1 MAADSHSL
9 FALLAW
15 GDSGYG
21 DEFVEGIVT
30 TLFISVSAYAIGLS
44 IGMLGAWAKLC
55 HIKALNRAG
64 EAYTTLVRSLPELL
78 LIFLIFYT
86 GTDAL
91 AALLVTLH
99 LADQGV
105 DINPFGAVIAALG
118 LIYGAYLT
126 DVLRGGI
133 QAVPKGQIEAAKA
146 FGMHGPKRFV
156 RIIFPQMIRYC
167 IPALGNQWL
176 NITKDSAYVSVVAAV
191 GEIMSVGRGAANMT
205 HHPIFFYGATAVVF
219 MVVSGVSM
227 FVFGRM
233 EKRANRGVRR
243 A

>member
-1 MAADSHSL
+1 MAADSQSL
-9 FALLAW
+9 FSLLAW

-21 DEFVEGIVT
+21 DEFVEGIFV
-30 TLFISVSAYAIGLS
+30 TLFISVSSYAIGLS

-64 EAYTTLVRSLPELL
+64 EVYTTLVRSLPELL
-78 LIFLIFYT
+78 LLFLIFYA
-86 GTDAL
+86 GTDTL
-91 AALLVTLH
+91 KALLAMLH
-99 LADQGV
+99 ITNV
-105 DINPFGAVIAALG
+105 EINPFGAVIAALG
-118 LIYGAYLT
+118 IIYGAYMT

-156 RIIFPQMIRYC
+156 RVIFPQMIRYC
-167 IPALGNQWL
+167 IPGLGNQWL

-191 GEIMSVGRGAANMT
+191 GEIMSVGRGAANKT
-205 HHPIFFYGATAVVF
+205 HHQIFFYGATAIVF

-227 FVFGRM
+227 FVFGRL

>member
-21 DEFVEGIVT
+21 DEFAKGMVT
-30 TLFISVSAYAIGLS
+30 TLFISFSSYAIALS
-44 IGMLGAWAKLC
+44 IGMLGAWSKLC
-55 HIKALNRAG
+55 HIKALNRVG
-64 EAYTTLVRSLPELL
+64 ESYTTLVRSLPELL
-78 LIFLIFYT
+78 LIFLIFYA
-86 GTDAL
+86 GTRAL
-91 AALLVTLH
+91 ASILIGLGLVESLE
-99 LADQGV
+99 
-105 DINPFGAVIAALG
+105 INPFAAVIAALG

-146 FGMHGPKRFV
+146 FGMHAPKRFV
-156 RIIFPQMIRYC
+156 RILFPQMIRYA
-167 IPALGNQWL
+167 IPGLGNQWL
-176 NITKDSAYVSVVAAV
+176 NITKDSALVSVVAQV
-191 GEIMSVGRGAANMT
+191 TDIMSVGRSAANST
-205 HHPIFFYGATAVVF
+205 KHFIFFFGATAVVF
-219 MVVSGVSM
+219 MIISGVSM
-227 FVFGRM
+227 FVFGRL

>member
-1 MAADSHSL
+1 MAAEPHSL

-21 DEFVEGIVT
+21 DEFAQGMVT
-30 TLFISVSAYAIGLS
+30 TLFISFSSYAIAIS

-64 EAYTTLVRSLPELL
+64 EVYTTVVRSLPELL
-78 LIFLIFYT
+78 LIFLIFYA
-86 GTDAL
+86 GTRAL
-91 AALLVTLH
+91 ASLLVGLG
-99 LADQGV
+99 LV
-105 DINPFGAVIAALG
+105 DSLEINPFAAVIVALG

-146 FGMHGPKRFV
+146 FGMHAPKRFV
-156 RIIFPQMIRYC
+156 RVLFPQMIRYA
-167 IPALGNQWL
+167 IPGLGNQWL
-176 NITKDSAYVSVVAAV
+176 NITKDSALVSVVAQV
-191 GEIMSVGRGAANMT
+191 TDIMSVGRSAANST
-205 HHPIFFYGATAVVF
+205 KHFIFFFAATAVVF
-219 MVVSGVSM
+219 MIISGVSM
-227 FVFGRM
+227 FVFSRL

>member
-9 FALLAW
+9 FSLLAW
-15 GDSGYG
+15 GDQGYG
-21 DEFVEGIVT
+21 DEFARGAVT
-30 TLFISVSAYAIGLS
+30 TLFISFSSYAIAATIGLF
-44 IGMLGAWAKLC
+44 GAWAKLC

-78 LIFLIFYT
+78 LILLIFYA
-86 GTDAL
+86 GTRTL
-91 AALLVTLH
+91 ASLLVTLG
-99 LADQGV
+99 LADQGLEI
-105 DINPFGAVIAALG
+105 DPFAAVIAALG

-156 RIIFPQMIRYC
+156 RIVFPQMIRYC
-167 IPALGNQWL
+167 IPGLGNQWL

-191 GEIMSVGRGAANMT
+191 GEIMSVGRGAANSTKHFM
-205 HHPIFFYGATAVVF
+205 FFFGATAVVF
-219 MVVSGVSM
+219 MLISGVSM
-227 FVFGRM
+227 FIFSRL

>member
-15 GDSGYG
+15 GDQGYG
-21 DEFVEGIVT
+21 DEFAQGMVT
-30 TLFISVSAYAIGLS
+30 TLFISFSSYAIAIS

-55 HIKALNRAG
+55 HIKGLNRAG
-64 EAYTTLVRSLPELL
+64 EVYTTVVRSLPELL
-78 LIFLIFYT
+78 LIFLIFYA
-86 GTDAL
+86 GTRAL
-91 AALLVTLH
+91 ASLLIGLG
-99 LADQGV
+99 LV
-105 DINPFGAVIAALG
+105 DSLEINPFAAVIVALG

-146 FGMHGPKRFV
+146 FGMHAPKRFV
-156 RIIFPQMIRYC
+156 RVLFPQMIRYA
-167 IPALGNQWL
+167 IPGLGNQWL
-176 NITKDSAYVSVVAAV
+176 NITKDSALVSVVAQV
-191 GEIMSVGRGAANMT
+191 TDIMSVGRSAANST
-205 HHPIFFYGATAVVF
+205 KHFIFFFAATAVVF
-219 MVVSGVSM
+219 MIISGVSM
-227 FVFGRM
+227 FVFSRL

>member
-9 FALLAW
+9 FSLLAW

-21 DEFVEGIVT
+21 DEFVKGVAT
-30 TLFISVSAYAIGLS
+30 TLFISVSSYAIAATIGLF
-44 IGMLGAWAKLC
+44 GAWAKLC
-55 HIKALNRAG
+55 HVKALNRLG

-78 LIFLIFYT
+78 LIFLIFYA
-86 GTDAL
+86 GTSTL
-91 AALLVTLH
+91 ASLLVALG
-99 LADQGV
+99 LAEKGLEID
-105 DINPFGAVIAALG
+105 PFAAVIAALG

-146 FGMHGPKRFV
+146 FGMHAPKRFT
-156 RIIFPQMIRYC
+156 RILFPQMIRYC
-167 IPALGNQWL
+167 IPGLGNQWL

-191 GEIMSVGRGAANMT
+191 GEIMSVGKGAANRT
-205 HHPIFFYGATAVVF
+205 HEPIFFYGATAIVF
-219 MVVSGVSM
+219 MIISGVSM
-227 FVFGRM
+227 FIFARL

>member
-1 MAADSHSL
+1 MAADSHSV

-21 DEFVEGIVT
+21 DEFVQGVVT
-30 TLFISVSAYAIGLS
+30 TLFISVSCYAMAATIGLF
-44 IGMLGAWAKLC
+44 GAWAKLC

-64 EAYTTLVRSLPELL
+64 EVYTTVVRSLPELL
-78 LIFLIFYT
+78 LIFLIFYA
-86 GTDAL
+86 GTRAL
-91 AALLVTLH
+91 ASLLISLGLVQSLE
-99 LADQGV
+99 
-105 DINPFGAVIAALG
+105 INPFAAVITALG

-146 FGMHGPKRFV
+146 FGMHAPKRFV
-156 RIIFPQMIRYC
+156 RILFPQMIRYA
-167 IPALGNQWL
+167 IPGLGNQWL
-176 NITKDSAYVSVVAAV
+176 NITKDSALVSVVAQV
-191 GEIMSVGRGAANMT
+191 TDIMSVGRSAANSTKHFM
-205 HHPIFFYGATAVVF
+205 FFFGATAIVF
-219 MVVSGVSM
+219 MIISGVSM
-227 FVFGRM
+227 FVLSRL

>member
-9 FALLAW
+9 FSLLAW

-21 DEFVEGIVT
+21 DEFAQGMVT
-30 TLFISVSAYAIGLS
+30 TLFISFSSYAIAIS

-55 HIKALNRAG
+55 HIKGLNRAG
-64 EAYTTLVRSLPELL
+64 EVYTTVVRSLPELL
-78 LIFLIFYT
+78 LIFLIFYA
-86 GTDAL
+86 GTRAL
-91 AALLVTLH
+91 ASLLVGLG
-99 LADQGV
+99 LV
-105 DINPFGAVIAALG
+105 DSLEINPFAAVIVALG

-146 FGMHGPKRFV
+146 FGMHAPKRFV
-156 RIIFPQMIRYC
+156 RILFPQMIRYA
-167 IPALGNQWL
+167 IPGLGNQWL
-176 NITKDSAYVSVVAAV
+176 NITKDSALVSVVAQV
-191 GEIMSVGRGAANMT
+191 TDIMSVGRSAANST
-205 HHPIFFYGATAVVF
+205 KHFIFFFAATAVVF
-219 MVVSGVSM
+219 MIISGVSM
-227 FVFGRM
+227 FVFSRL

>member
-9 FALLAW
+9 FSLLAW

-21 DEFVEGIVT
+21 DEFVEGIAT
-30 TLFISVSAYAIGLS
+30 TLFISVTSYAIGLS

-78 LIFLIFYT
+78 LIFLIFYAGT
-86 GTDAL
+86 GTL
-91 AALLVTLH
+91 ASLLVMLG
-99 LADQGV
+99 LAEQGLE
-105 DINPFGAVIAALG
+105 INPFAAVIWALG
-118 LIYGAYLT
+118 LIYGAYMT

-167 IPALGNQWL
+167 IPGLGNQWL

-191 GEIMSVGRGAANMT
+191 GEIMSVGRGAANTT
-205 HHPIFFYGATAVVF
+205 HHPIFFFGATACVF
-219 MVVSGVSM
+219 MAVSGISM
-227 FVFGRM
+227 FVFGRL

>member
-1 MAADSHSL
+1 MEADAPSL
-9 FALLAW
+9 FSLLAW
-15 GDSGYG
+15 GDQGYG
-21 DEFVEGIVT
+21 DEFVNGIAT
-30 TLFISVSAYAIGLS
+30 TLFISVTGYAIGLS

-64 EAYTTLVRSLPELL
+64 ETYTTLVRSLPELL
-78 LIFLIFYT
+78 LIFLIFYA
-86 GTDAL
+86 GTRTL
-91 AALLVTLH
+91 ASLLVTLG
-99 LADQGV
+99 LADQGLEI
-105 DINPFGAVIAALG
+105 DPFAAVIWALG

-156 RIIFPQMIRYC
+156 RIVFPQMIRYC
-167 IPALGNQWL
+167 IPGLGNQWL

-191 GEIMSVGRGAANMT
+191 GEIMSVGRGAANTT
-205 HHPIFFYGATAVVF
+205 HHAIFFYGATAVVF

-227 FVFGRM
+227 FLFSRL
-233 EKRANRGVRR
+233 EKRSNRGVRR

>member
-1 MAADSHSL
+1 MAADAHSL
-9 FALLAW
+9 WASLAW

-21 DEFVEGIVT
+21 DEFVKGIGT
-30 TLFISVSAYAIGLS
+30 TLFISFSSYAIAGA

-55 HIKALNRAG
+55 HVKALNRVG
-64 EAYTTLVRSLPELL
+64 EVYTTIVRSLPELL
-78 LIFLIFYT
+78 LIFLIFYA
-86 GTDAL
+86 GTRAL
-91 AALLVTLH
+91 TSLLVMLH
-99 LADQGV
+99 LAETGFE
-105 DINPFGAVIAALG
+105 INPFVAVISALG

-146 FGMHGPKRFV
+146 FGMHGPKRFI
-156 RIIFPQMIRYC
+156 RILFPQMIRYA
-167 IPALGNQWL
+167 IPGLGNQWL

-191 GEIMSVGRGAANMT
+191 GEIMSVGRGAANTT
-205 HHPIFFYGATAVVF
+205 HHPIFYFAATAVVF
-219 MVVSGVSM
+219 MVLSGVSM
-227 FVFGRM
+227 FVFNRL

>member
-1 MAADSHSL
+1 MAADAHSL
-9 FALLAW
+9 WATLAW

-21 DEFVEGIVT
+21 DEFVQGIAT
-30 TLFISVSAYAIGLS
+30 TLFISVTGYAIGLT

-55 HIKALNRAG
+55 PVKALNRAG
-64 EAYTTLVRSLPELL
+64 EAYTTLVRSVPELL
-78 LIFLIFYT
+78 LIFLIFYAGT
-86 GTDAL
+86 GAL
-91 AALLVTLH
+91 KSLLVGLG
-99 LADQGV
+99 LVQDLE
-105 DINPFGAVIAALG
+105 INPFAAVITALG

-156 RIIFPQMIRYC
+156 RILFPQMIRYA
-167 IPALGNQWL
+167 IPGLGNQWL

-191 GEIMSVGRGAANMT
+191 GEIMSVGRGAANTT
-205 HHPIFFYGATAVVF
+205 HHPIFFYGATAIVF

-227 FVFGRM
+227 FAFSRL

-243 A
+243 V

>member
-1 MAADSHSL
+1 MAADAHSL
-9 FALLAW
+9 WASLAW

-21 DEFVEGIVT
+21 DEFVEGIAT
-30 TLFISVSAYAIGLS
+30 TLFISVTGYAIGLS

-55 HIKALNRAG
+55 HVKALNRAG
-64 EAYTTLVRSLPELL
+64 EVYTTFVRSLPELL
-78 LIFLIFYT
+78 LIFLIFYAGT
-86 GTDAL
+86 GAL
-91 AALLVTLH
+91 QSLLVQLG
-99 LADQGV
+99 LV
-105 DINPFGAVIAALG
+105 ERLEINPFAAVIAALG

-133 QAVPKGQIEAAKA
+133 QAVPKGQVEAAKA

-156 RIIFPQMIRYC
+156 RIVFPQMIRYS
-167 IPALGNQWL
+167 IPGLGNQWL
-176 NITKDSAYVSVVAAV
+176 NITKDSALVSVVAQV
-191 GEIMSVGRGAANMT
+191 NDIMSVGRSAANST
-205 HHPIFFYGATAVVF
+205 KHFIFYFSATAAVF

-227 FVFGRM
+227 YVFSRL

>member
-1 MAADSHSL
+1 MAADAHSL
-9 FALLAW
+9 WASLAW

-21 DEFVEGIVT
+21 DEFVNGIAT
-30 TLFISVSAYAIGLS
+30 TLFISVSGYAIGAS

-55 HIKALNRAG
+55 HVKALNRAG
-64 EAYTTLVRSLPELL
+64 EVYTTIVRSLPELL
-78 LIFLIFYT
+78 LIFLIFYA
-86 GTDAL
+86 GTRAL
-91 AALLVTLH
+91 VSLLVMLG
-99 LADQGV
+99 LADQGF
-105 DINPFGAVIAALG
+105 DINPFAAVITALG

-146 FGMHGPKRFV
+146 FGMHAPKRFV
-156 RIIFPQMIRYC
+156 RILFPQMIRYA
-167 IPALGNQWL
+167 IPGLGNQWL
-176 NITKDSAYVSVVAAV
+176 NITKDSALVSVVAQV
-191 GEIMSVGRGAANMT
+191 SDIMSVGRSAANTT
-205 HHPIFFYGATAVVF
+205 HHPIFYFGATACVF

-227 FVFGRM
+227 FIFGRL